1 MFSEIQ
7 DTIMEKKINLFHV
20 VVGIIF
26 ALIPLFIANRTI
38 TNAQLVD
45 GLQILGYGI
54 IAVHLFIILTY
65 HFNKVKEMAD
75 EMADD
80 DTTNPPST
88 TGAPVMEGY
97 KVGDFG
103 TTGVGIC
110 NGGFCAVSHKWNPL
124 QFPCCDT
131 CSKDNYDY
139 WYGKC
144 IPFSDAQKAEA
155 NKIRVSKG
163 LNPYT

>member
-26 ALIPLFIANRTI
+26 ALIPSFIANRTI

-45 GLQILGYGI
+45 GLQMLGYGI

-75 EMADD
+75 D
-80 DTTNPPST
+80 DTTNPPSA
-88 TGAPVMEGY
+88 TGAPTSSVSEEYDEMNNLTMEEY
-97 KVGDFG
+97 TEKCKSD
-103 TTGVGIC
+103 TG
-110 NGGFCAVSHKWNPL
+110 
-124 QFPCCDT
+124 
-131 CSKDNYDY
+131 
-139 WYGKC
+139 C
-144 IPFSDAQKAEA
+144 IPTNQSNFMKDWCLREMKG
-155 NKIRVSKG
+155 KFVSKKQNG
-163 LNPYT
+163 VCNTVCVHPTLCHLIWPGKKGG

>member
-20 VVGIIF
+20 VVGIFF

-54 IAVHLFIILTY
+54 IVVHLFIILTY

-75 EMADD
+75 D

-88 TGAPVMEGY
+88 KGVPVIEEY
-97 KVGDFG
+97 SSCIKRL
-103 TTGVGIC
+103 
-110 NGGFCAVSHKWNPL
+110 GFAW
-124 QFPCCDT
+124 FYPCCT
-131 CSKDNYDY
+131 
-139 WYGKC
+139 
-144 IPFSDAQKAEA
+144 
-155 NKIRVSKG
+155 G
-163 LNPYT
+163 LTTNWAGQCVG

>member
-88 TGAPVMEGY
+88 TGAPVMEEY
-97 KVGDFG
+97 KEKDCCGNYYPCLG
-103 TTGVGIC
+103 
-110 NGGFCAVSHKWNPL
+110 SWK
-124 QFPCCDT
+124 CCDN
-131 CSKDNYDY
+131 SRKL
-139 WYGKC
+139 
-144 IPFSDAQKAEA
+144 I
-155 NKIRVSKG
+155 G
-163 LNPYT
+163 LCGF

>member
-88 TGAPVMEGY
+88 TGAPVMEEY
-97 KVGDFG
+97 KVGD
-103 TTGVGIC
+103 
-110 NGGFCAVSHKWNPL
+110 W
-124 QFPCCDT
+124 
-131 CSKDNYDY
+131 
-139 WYGKC
+139 
-144 IPFSDAQKAEA
+144 E
-155 NKIRVSKG
+155 
-163 LNPYT
+163 

>member
-75 EMADD
+75 EMDDD

-88 TGAPVMEGY
+88 TGTPVMEKYGRRS
-97 KVGDFG
+97 VATSSGSTD
-103 TTGVGIC
+103 TLQQ
-110 NGGFCAVSHKWNPL
+110 FCRTFNWFNW
-124 QFPCCDT
+124 F
-131 CSKDNYDY
+131 
-139 WYGKC
+139 KC
-144 IPFSDAQKAEA
+144 
-155 NKIRVSKG
+155 
-163 LNPYT
+163 